1 MKKILIS
8 TGGSGGH
15 VIPSLIFYDHLKKN
29 FNTILVT
36 DKRGANF
43 IEKDSYPFK
52 LIDVPKISSS
62 ILTLPK
68 FLVLFTISVIKSFIF
83 LKKNNIDIL
92 ISTGG
97 YMSLPLCTMSK
108 FLKIK
113 IILFEPNMVLG
124 RSNKFILKYAKKIIC
139 YHDNLINYPK
149 IYENK
154 ILITDT
160 LLRKEVYDLDKK
172 LNKKKLNPIKIL
184 VLGGSQGAAF
194 FDKMIKDVIK
204 QISKLGKINLTQQI
218 FDINKKKNLEN
229 CYKQLNI
236 EFEIFNYKKNLY
248 RNLNSFDIAITR
260 SGASALAELTFFGI
274 PFIAIPFP
282 YSKDNHQF
290 FNAKFYKD
298 KNCCWLLTQ
307 DDDCISKIVTF
318 IKDAIENKKDYDTKK
333 QNLSKISYQNT
344 WNNINKRLID
354 LINEN

>member
-172 LNKKKLNPIKIL
+172 LNNIR
-184 VLGGSQGAAF
+184 F
-194 FDKMIKDVIK
+194 FIIRTF
-204 QISKLGKINLTQQI
+204 LT
-218 FDINKKKNLEN
+218 
-229 CYKQLNI
+229 
-236 EFEIFNYKKNLY
+236 
-248 RNLNSFDIAITR
+248 
-260 SGASALAELTFFGI
+260 
-274 PFIAIPFP
+274 
-282 YSKDNHQF
+282 
-290 FNAKFYKD
+290 
-298 KNCCWLLTQ
+298 
-307 DDDCISKIVTF
+307 
-318 IKDAIENKKDYDTKK
+318 
-333 QNLSKISYQNT
+333 
-344 WNNINKRLID
+344 
-354 LINEN
+354 